1 MHKLLSRII
10 RKNNKGNLDLSP
22 YQKLFDAI
30 SSAFNQFDEDRNML
44 ERSLTLTSKEL
55 NAINQQLSC
64 QLDEVNNY
72 KQAIEVSYIKQEA
85 LLNSSREAIFSFS
98 KNGKLEKVNRSGLL
112 FFNLKKDEIENKTE
126 KQIVKLLLKR
136 ITKKVRFEK
145 SINKLE
151 SNKLNSTQG
160 YFETNDHKHYEYY
173 SIPEILNGE
182 YIGRA
187 WCLRNVTELREK
199 QIQLSHQANHDAL
212 TDLPNR
218 PFILESLKHEIINAN
233 RCNTQVSVLFIDLD
247 DFKKIN
253 DSIGHEEGDLFLI
266 GISKRIR
273 STLRKEDVL
282 GRLGGDEFIIILK
295 NFSDKGEIKDIYQR
309 ILSIFEKPFPIK
321 GNEYIIS
328 CSIGMS
334 TFPKDGKNPEE
345 LIRKADMAMYQ
356 AKKNGKK
363 NIHFYNE
370 ELEKDII
377 ERISLES
384 KLQNAIAH
392 NEFILHYQPKVDLLN
407 GQLKGLEALIRW
419 KQKDTGLTYPDHFI
433 PLAEN
438 MGLISNITML
448 VVEMVFNQLELWK
461 NTPLENTPVSIN
473 ISAIDFSNKNF
484 IDWIFNL
491 IQAKNIKPGTIEF
504 ELTET
509 VLFDDIDYVKEIL
522 KKLHNH
528 GIAISVDD
536 FGTGY
541 SSFSY
546 LRDLDI
552 DYLKID
558 KSFIQDIEHNSQS
571 RAIVKS
577 IIDIGINLNVDIIA
591 EGIETEYEK
600 YFLRKSGCLIG
611 QGYYFS
617 KPLPPQDLLKNEY
630 STPQNI

>member
-151 SNKLNSTQG
+151 SNKLNSIQG

>member
-384 KLQNAIAH
+384 KLQNAISH

-558 KSFIQDIEHNSQS
+558 KSFIQDIEYNSQS

>member
-151 SNKLNSTQG
+151 SNKLNSIQG

-461 NTPLENTPVSIN
+461 NTQLENTPVSIN

>member
-558 KSFIQDIEHNSQS
+558 KSFIQDIEYNSQS